1 MYSLSTHGEPLLTS
15 AVYSHDPHT
24 VQALLKLG
32 YNINWKVGNTR
43 DTGINLFYWSIK
55 SADVLFSRFANIQNV
70 I

>member
-15 AVYSHDPHT
+15 AVYSHDPQT

-43 DTGINLFYWSIK
+43 ETGIKFVPVVYYECWCT
-55 SADVLFSRFANIQNV
+55 F
-70 I
+70 